1 MADLSSK
8 KSLLQSLVFRRTLT
22 IVLLVIFVASLLLNL
37 FTFILPVVKYYGNS
51 MAPTLNDGQILLV
64 NKMAKIKSGDIVAFY
79 YNNKVIVR
87 RVVAVGGEQVS
98 IDVFGKVSVN
108 GTELSEPYVTDKT
121 LGQCNLDFPYNVPA
135 GAYFVLGDERAVSMD
150 SRLEEIGAVTKDRL
164 LGKVIFS
171 LNPFGKV

>member
-64 NKMAKIKSGDIVAFY
+64 NKTAKIKSGDIVAFY

-150 SRLEEIGAVTKDRL
+150 SRLEEIGVVTKDRL